1 METKELICIGCPMG
15 CHLTVTLENG
25 DVKAVEGN
33 TCPRGA
39 EYGKNEVLHPVR
51 TLTTTVFVAN
61 RKIMLPVRTDR
72 AIPKE
77 CLFEAMEKVNTVS
90 VNAPV
95 SIGDVILPDF
105 YGANL
110 IATMNI
116 R

>member
-15 CHLTVTLENG
+15 CNLTV
-25 DVKAVEGN
+25 AVEDGNVKSVTGN

-51 TLTTTVFVAN
+51 TLTSTVFVEN
-61 RKIMLPVRTDR
+61 RGNMLPVRTDR

-77 CLFEAMEKVNTVS
+77 CLFEAMKRVNAVTVK
-90 VNAPV
+90 APV
-95 SIGDVILPDF
+95 SIGDVILSDF

-110 IATMNI
+110 IATMNVL
-116 R
+116 

>member
-15 CHLTVTLENG
+15 CNLTVTVENG
-25 DVKAVEGN
+25 EVKSVEGN

-51 TLTTTVFVAN
+51 TLTSTVSVAN
-61 RKIMLPVRTDR
+61 RDIMLPVRTDR

-77 CLFEAMEKVNTVS
+77 CLFEAMKKVNAVS

-95 SIGDVILPDF
+95 SIGDVILSDI

-110 IATMNI
+110 IATMNL